1 LDVRPSLIDAT
12 HPLVHVNGT
21 EKGITFLTD
30 SMGTVTVTGGRSSPR
45 GAAAALLKDIIN
57 IYRPPF

>member
-1 LDVRPSLIDAT
+1 
-12 HPLVHVNGT
+12 
-21 EKGITFLTD
+21 
-30 SMGTVTVTGGRSSPR
+30 VTGGRSSPR